1 VNIGLLLAFCAATH
15 PSEPAPVPRAEPES
29 DTRAMRPIRI
39 DPPAFDPPDPKWL
52 ARDFGSPR
60 TDRRAKRDRSG
71 RVGRRDYARG
81 RFA

>member
-1 VNIGLLLAFCAATH
+1 VNIGLLLALTAAAH
-15 PSEPAPVPRAEPES
+15 PTEPAPVPRAEPE
-29 DTRAMRPIRI
+29 REPRWEPVIF
-39 DPPAFDPPDPKWL
+39 DPPAFDPPEWPV
-52 ARDFGSPR
+52 ADFGTPR

>member
-1 VNIGLLLAFCAATH
+1 VNIGLLLALAAASH
-15 PSEPAPVPRAEPES
+15 PSEPAPVPRPPGAVPAREIVLP
-29 DTRAMRPIRI
+29 

-52 ARDFGSPR
+52 AQDFGAPR

-81 RFA
+81 KW